1 MLARA
6 LVKIT
11 TLVEGFCDHFVFL
24 HMVLAVDLGD
34 LRAVVESWE
43 GFFPPV
49 LSLAVLVTGKP
60 LVLMSIDE

>member
-1 MLARA
+1 
-6 LVKIT
+6 
-11 TLVEGFCDHFVFL
+11 
-24 HMVLAVDLGD
+24 MVLAVDLGD

-60 LVLMSIDE
+60 LVLKSIDE